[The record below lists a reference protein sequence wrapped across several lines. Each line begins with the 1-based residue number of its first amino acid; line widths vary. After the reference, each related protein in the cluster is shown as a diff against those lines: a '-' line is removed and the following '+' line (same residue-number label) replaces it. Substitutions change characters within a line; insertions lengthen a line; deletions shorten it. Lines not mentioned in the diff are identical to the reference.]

1 MRHAF
6 QSDIDTISA
15 IAAVPRILDV
25 VCDATGMGFAAV
37 ARVTEANWVT
47 CAVRDDIR
55 FGLRPGDA
63 LKVET
68 TICHEIRQHGA
79 PVTIDD
85 VAGHPVY
92 GTHHTPALY
101 GFRSYISVPIT
112 LADGRFFGTL
122 CAIDPAPRRLDTPA
136 TLGMFKLF
144 AEMIGFQI
152 DAQERVLTSQAALAE
167 EQEAAV
173 LREQFIAVMGHD
185 LRNPL
190 ASVDACLRMLARTE
204 LAEKPAGLVQMAQR
218 SVRRMAGLISDV
230 MDLAA
235 GRLRHGIPVSP
246 GSGIALEE
254 GLRQV
259 VAEVAASAPD
269 RRIEATFALAAP
281 VACDVG
287 RLMQL
292 GSNLLTNAVAHGA
305 AEAPI
310 RLRATSGPDGFE
322 LEVGNAGAP
331 IPPEAL
337 GRLFQPYFRASGQ
350 PGQQGLG
357 LGLYIA
363 AEIARAH
370 GGALRVASDAAET
383 RFTFTMPVASAEC
396 LATKVPDAVAV

>member
-25 VCDATGMGFAAV
+25 VCDVTGMGFAAV

-55 FGLRPGDA
+55 FGLRPGDE

-68 TICHEIRQHGA
+68 TICHEIRQHRA

-85 VAGHPVY
+85 VAGHDLY
-92 GTHHTPALY
+92 GTHHTPAQY

-122 CAIDPAPRRLDTPA
+122 CAIDPQPRQLDTPA

-152 DAQERVLTSQAALAE
+152 DAQERVLASQAALGE
-167 EQEAAV
+167 EREAAV

-204 LAEKPAGLVQMAQR
+204 LAEKPAELVRMAQR

-230 MDLAA
+230 MDLASS
-235 GRLRHGIPVSP
+235 RLRGGLSFEP
-246 GSGIALEE
+246 GAGAALEA

-259 VAEVAASAPD
+259 VEEVAASAPD
-269 RRIEATFALAAP
+269 RRIEAEFRLDRP
-281 VACDVG
+281 VRCDVE
-287 RLMQL
+287 RMAQL
-292 GSNLLTNAVAHGA
+292 CSNLLTNAAMHGSA
-305 AEAPI
+305 AAPI
-310 RLRATSGPDGFE
+310 RLRAVSGPEDFV
-322 LEVGNAGAP
+322 LEVSNGGDP
-331 IPPEAL
+331 IPPVAL
-337 GRLFQPYFRASGQ
+337 DRLFQPYFRASTRSDR
-350 PGQQGLG
+350 QGLG

-370 GGALRVASDAAET
+370 GATLRVVSEAGET
-383 RFTFTMPVASAEC
+383 CFTLTMP
-396 LATKVPDAVAV
+396 LAAAPADQARREMAG